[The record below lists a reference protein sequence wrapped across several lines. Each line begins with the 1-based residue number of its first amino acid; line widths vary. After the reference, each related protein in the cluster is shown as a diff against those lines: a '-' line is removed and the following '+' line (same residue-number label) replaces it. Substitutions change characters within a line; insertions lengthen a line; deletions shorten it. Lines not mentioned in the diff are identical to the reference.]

1 MYEKFFKNLAI
12 KTIKTFFQS
21 FAGCLT
27 AGTLI
32 SDMDWKYALSAS
44 LLAAIYC
51 LAFNIG
57 TNLPEEET
65 ANEEENENKNEK
77 ENEEEQKNDAVENN
91 TQNDN

>member
-57 TNLPEEET
+57 TNLPEEEKEEP
-65 ANEEENENKNEK
+65 AENEKNEEETEADGGK
-77 ENEEEQKNDAVENN
+77 Q
-91 TQNDN
+91 

>member
-57 TNLPEEET
+57 TNLPED
-65 ANEEENENKNEK
+65 EK
-77 ENEEEQKNDAVENN
+77 ENGENEGNEEKKENDAVENN

>member
-57 TNLPEEET
+57 TNLPEEEKENGENEG
-65 ANEEENENKNEK
+65 NEEK
-77 ENEEEQKNDAVENN
+77 EENDAVENN
-91 TQNDN
+91 GENVN

>member
-57 TNLPEEET
+57 TNLPEEEENGKNEG
-65 ANEEENENKNEK
+65 NEEKK
-77 ENEEEQKNDAVENN
+77 ENDAVENS

>member
-44 LLAAIYC
+44 LLATIYC

-57 TNLPEEET
+57 TNLPEEEKEDGG
-65 ANEEENENKNEK
+65 NEENEEK
-77 ENEEEQKNDAVENN
+77 KENDAVENN
-91 TQNDN
+91 SENVN

>member
-57 TNLPEEET
+57 TNLPEEEEDDKNEG
-65 ANEEENENKNEK
+65 NEEKK
-77 ENEEEQKNDAVENN
+77 ENDAVENS

>member
-57 TNLPEEET
+57 TNLPEEEKEDGENEG
-65 ANEEENENKNEK
+65 NEEKK
-77 ENEEEQKNDAVENN
+77 ENDAVENN
-91 TQNDN
+91 GENVN

>member
-57 TNLPEEET
+57 TNLPEEEKEDGE
-65 ANEEENENKNEK
+65 NEENEEK
-77 ENEEEQKNDAVENN
+77 KENDAVENN
-91 TQNDN
+91 SENVN

>member
-32 SDMDWKYALSAS
+32 SDMDWKYALSAA

-57 TNLPEEET
+57 TNLPEEEKENGKNEG
-65 ANEEENENKNEK
+65 NEEKK
-77 ENEEEQKNDAVENN
+77 ENDAVENN

>member
-57 TNLPEEET
+57 TNLPEEEENDKNEG
-65 ANEEENENKNEK
+65 NEEKK
-77 ENEEEQKNDAVENN
+77 ENDAVENS

>member
-57 TNLPEEET
+57 TNLPEEEKENGENEG
-65 ANEEENENKNEK
+65 NEEKK
-77 ENEEEQKNDAVENN
+77 ENDAVENN
-91 TQNDN
+91 GENVN

>member
-57 TNLPEEET
+57 TNLPEEEKEEPVEDEK
-65 ANEEENENKNEK
+65 NEEETEADDS
-77 ENEEEQKNDAVENN
+77 EQ
-91 TQNDN
+91 

>member
-57 TNLPEEET
+57 TNLPEEEKENGG
-65 ANEEENENKNEK
+65 NEEKEEK
-77 ENEEEQKNDAVENN
+77 KENDAVENN

>member
-57 TNLPEEET
+57 TNLPEEEENGKNEG
-65 ANEEENENKNEK
+65 NEEKK
-77 ENEEEQKNDAVENN
+77 ENDAVENN

>member
-57 TNLPEEET
+57 TNLPEEEKENGENEG
-65 ANEEENENKNEK
+65 NEEKK
-77 ENEEEQKNDAVENN
+77 ENDVVENN
-91 TQNDN
+91 GENVN

>member
-57 TNLPEEET
+57 TNLPEEEDD
-65 ANEEENENKNEK
+65 KNEGSEEKK
-77 ENEEEQKNDAVENN
+77 ENDAVENN

>member
-57 TNLPEEET
+57 TNLPEEEKEDGENEG
-65 ANEEENENKNEK
+65 NEEKK
-77 ENEEEQKNDAVENN
+77 ENDAVENN
-91 TQNDN
+91 SENVN

>member
-1 MYEKFFKNLAI
+1 MYEKFFKNLVI

-57 TNLPEEET
+57 TNLPEEEKENGENEG
-65 ANEEENENKNEK
+65 NEEKK
-77 ENEEEQKNDAVENN
+77 ENDAVENN

>member
-57 TNLPEEET
+57 TNLPEEENGDGENEG
-65 ANEEENENKNEK
+65 NEEKK
-77 ENEEEQKNDAVENN
+77 ENDAVENN
-91 TQNDN
+91 GENVN

>member
-57 TNLPEEET
+57 TNLPEEEKE
-65 ANEEENENKNEK
+65 NGGEEENEKK
-77 ENEEEQKNDAVENN
+77 ENDAVENN

>member
-57 TNLPEEET
+57 TNLPED
-65 ANEEENENKNEK
+65 EK
-77 ENEEEQKNDAVENN
+77 ENEGNEEKKETDAVENN
-91 TQNDN
+91 GENVN

>member
-57 TNLPEEET
+57 TNLPEEEKEDGKNEG
-65 ANEEENENKNEK
+65 NEEKK
-77 ENEEEQKNDAVENN
+77 ENDAVENN
-91 TQNDN
+91 SENVN

>member
-57 TNLPEEET
+57 TNLPEEEKEDGENEG
-65 ANEEENENKNEK
+65 NEEKK
-77 ENEEEQKNDAVENN
+77 ENDTVENN

>member
-57 TNLPEEET
+57 TNLPEEEKENGKNEG
-65 ANEEENENKNEK
+65 NEEKKEK
-77 ENEEEQKNDAVENN
+77 DAVENN
-91 TQNDN
+91 TQNNN

>member
-57 TNLPEEET
+57 TNLPEEEKEDGENEG
-65 ANEEENENKNEK
+65 NEEKK
-77 ENEEEQKNDAVENN
+77 ENDAVENN

>member
-32 SDMDWKYALSAS
+32 SDMDWKYAFSAS

-57 TNLPEEET
+57 TNLPEEEKEDGENEG
-65 ANEEENENKNEK
+65 NEEKK
-77 ENEEEQKNDAVENN
+77 ENDAVENN
-91 TQNDN
+91 GENVN

>member
-57 TNLPEEET
+57 TNLPEEEKENGKNEG
-65 ANEEENENKNEK
+65 NEEKK
-77 ENEEEQKNDAVENN
+77 ENDAVENN
-91 TQNDN
+91 TQNNN

>member
-57 TNLPEEET
+57 TNLPEEEEDDKNEG
-65 ANEEENENKNEK
+65 NEEKK
-77 ENEEEQKNDAVENN
+77 ENDAVENN

>member
-57 TNLPEEET
+57 TNLPEEEKENGKNEG
-65 ANEEENENKNEK
+65 NEEKK
-77 ENEEEQKNDAVENN
+77 ENDAVENN

>member
-57 TNLPEEET
+57 TNLPEEEEDRENEG
-65 ANEEENENKNEK
+65 NEEKK
-77 ENEEEQKNDAVENN
+77 ENDAVENN
-91 TQNDN
+91 GKNVN

>member
-57 TNLPEEET
+57 TNLPEEEKENGENEG
-65 ANEEENENKNEK
+65 NEEKK
-77 ENEEEQKNDAVENN
+77 ENDAVENN

>member
-57 TNLPEEET
+57 TNLPEEEKEEQ
-65 ANEEENENKNEK
+65 AENEKNEEETEADGSK
-77 ENEEEQKNDAVENN
+77 Q
-91 TQNDN
+91 